1 MNNSRQHA
9 HLLNDG
15 QSQIIKI
22 LQEFEMGCDEAIIR
36 REGKRLILEPVKKK
50 GLLSVSENLKPLDGG
65 LPNVAITRL
74 PLCDIRL

>member
-50 GLLSVSENLKPLDGG
+50 GLLSASEKLNPLDGDF
-65 LPNVAITRL
+65 PNAAITRL
-74 PLCDIRL
+74 PLGDIRL